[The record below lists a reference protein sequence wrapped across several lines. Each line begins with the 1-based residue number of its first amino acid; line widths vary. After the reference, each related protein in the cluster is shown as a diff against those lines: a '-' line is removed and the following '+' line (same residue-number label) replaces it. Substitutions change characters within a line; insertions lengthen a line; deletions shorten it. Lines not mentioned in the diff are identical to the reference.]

1 MNTYYFFIKK
11 NNFKKQ
17 SINRKFFLY
26 MLPIK
31 DQTNIEKKKRVI
43 FFILKVNKLTFHIYL
58 LQSEV
63 NLNKHI
69 LKNYFLTCQIYSR

>member
-43 FFILKVNKLTFHIYL
+43 FFIQKVNKLTFHIYL

-63 NLNKHI
+63 NLNK
-69 LKNYFLTCQIYSR
+69 TYS

>member
-31 DQTNIEKKKRVI
+31 DQTNIEKKKTRN
-43 FFILKVNKLTFHIYL
+43 FFHTK
-58 LQSEV
+58 S
-63 NLNKHI
+63 
-69 LKNYFLTCQIYSR
+69 